1 MAWTNTETSLT
12 PEQLSYVRENYKK
25 TSGNKMSKVLGI
37 AQSKISYN
45 MALLKLQHPV
55 YRKDTKVPDIKLNGF
70 FCVTDYKNWLL

>member
-12 PEQLSYVRENYKK
+12 PEQLSYVRKNYKK

-37 AQSKISYN
+37 GQSKISYN

-55 YRKDTKVPDIKLNGF
+55 YRKDSIVPDIRMSGF
-70 FCVTDYKNWLL
+70 FCVKEHKNWIV